1 MNKIEALKYICDN
14 YHGSDGGFQF
24 ACLVEVIQEDKELYT
39 LITNVIIPIVTFS
52 TIYVRCSGFSYC
64 DKLVVWVKTLLI

>member
-24 ACLVEVIQEDKELYT
+24 ACLVYWT
-39 LITNVIIPIVTFS
+39 
-52 TIYVRCSGFSYC
+52 
-64 DKLVVWVKTLLI
+64 WVKYSNKRNDWLFINCVLTTQFY

>member
-24 ACLVEVIQEDKELYT
+24 ACLVEVIQEDKALYT
-39 LITNVIIPIVTFS
+39 EHELNTLIKEMTDF
-52 TIYVRCSGFSYC
+52 
-64 DKLVVWVKTLLI
+64 L